1 MILREN
7 ITKLNISKAIS
18 NETGLPLEFIKNFI
32 NLVFEELI
40 IDLKET
46 KVFKISKFGTFKII
60 FKKARPGR
68 NPKNSISYEI
78 DERNVISFK
87 SSDYLRNS
95 INK

>member
-40 IDLKET
+40 IDLKE
-46 KVFKISKFGTFKII
+46 
-60 FKKARPGR
+60 
-68 NPKNSISYEI
+68 
-78 DERNVISFK
+78 
-87 SSDYLRNS
+87 
-95 INK
+95 